1 MSVTIDERE
10 LSVGEVA
17 GMSTVGHVLQH
28 ASARNRLVV
37 RVSIDGAEPR
47 YDQLEQLRAQP
58 LAGKA
63 VFVET
68 VEPVHLADQICRDVG
83 VLLDEA
89 DQMRLEAI
97 TSLSAGQHAEAL
109 RKLGGCFTAW
119 LHSQE
124 SVSKLGRLLRL
135 DLDRIA
141 LGDTDNTSLSAWL
154 ASFAK
159 QLADIRTALES
170 RDFVALSDVLAYEA
184 DRATEMWKASI
195 RAIRET
201 MK

>member
-1 MSVTIDERE
+1 MSITIDERE
-10 LSVGEVA
+10 LSISEVA

-37 RVSIDGAEPR
+37 RLSIDGEEPR

-68 VEPVHLADQICRDVG
+68 IEPVALADEICSNVNT
-83 VLLDEA
+83 LLDEA
-89 DQMRLEAI
+89 DQMRLGAI
-97 TSLSAGQHAEAL
+97 EHLGAGEHAEAL
-109 RKLGGCFTAW
+109 KKLGACFNAW
-119 LHSQE
+119 MHSQE

-135 DLDRIA
+135 DLDRIT
-141 LGDTDNTSLSAWL
+141 LGDADNTTLANWL
-154 ASFAK
+154 NGFAR
-159 QLADIRTALES
+159 QLADIRTALEG
-170 RDFVALSDVLAYEA
+170 RDFVALSDILAYEA
-184 DRATEMWKASI
+184 DRAGEMWKASI
-195 RAIRET
+195 RALRET